1 MLSMPVS
8 CCPSVLRAAGERPAR
23 KRTQREAEEP
33 WIPGSAPLRETMA
46 ARLAGT
52 AQRVWMAARQPEMA
66 ARQPEMATQ
75 RVEMAAR
82 LAGTRQAGMA
92 QRVWMAAQQAGMAQ
106 RLWMAVLQAGTA
118 AQWGE
123 TWRRTRPASRPWF

>member
-1 MLSMPVS
+1 
-8 CCPSVLRAAGERPAR
+8 
-23 KRTQREAEEP
+23 
-33 WIPGSAPLRETMA
+33 
-46 ARLAGT
+46 
-52 AQRVWMAARQPEMA
+52 MAARQPEMA